1 MTGLGIQNENATAVF
16 SNHYQA
22 IAVLI
27 LLAVWCWV
35 DVWPRGRLDPN
46 RPDAHRTDFTVYTVA
61 GKAAIAGENPYA
73 VTNARGWGYLY
84 LPLFAL
90 IVSPLANFPEG
101 WQCVVWFW
109 ISIAC
114 LYGAFHEFTLL
125 DGWAFPREASDKV
138 DRLASWGGIICMVG
152 FSLSTLNC
160 LQRGQVGILQLYLTL
175 LGARMILTSTT
186 WKSAG
191 VGGAILAGAI
201 ILKISPALPTVILIG
216 GLVLMTTRM
225 YRSARTST
233 ILRPCS
239 AAFGLVIGLVIGIW
253 ILPASIVGWHQNQM
267 NLETWRRQV
276 LARTND
282 LSNDP
287 FAGDSHSTKNQSP
300 MNGFW
305 LLGNTLM
312 SKEQFR
318 YGTRGLSPMDMPSGR
333 FVLTTVRCV
342 SIVLTAVALLAI
354 LWRGGSSSLLVAFAL
369 ANAATLLVLPIA
381 RGHYFMAMWP
391 AAVWVPRWLN
401 TAWTRG
407 EQDTPIDPRFGE
419 DSYAGQ
425 NVGNE
430 TSIFI
435 SSLALTQIPPILL
448 ILHYVLERYT
458 GPLGVLGIGV
468 WLWLLLLTVAL
479 LTNRPVPFNLDT
491 QRRSLSNSSF

>member
-27 LLAVWCWV
+27 VLAVWCWV

-90 IVSPLANFPEG
+90 IVSPLANLPEG

-109 ISIAC
+109 ISIVC
-114 LYGAFHEFTLL
+114 LYGAFHEFMLL
-125 DGWAFPREASDKV
+125 DAWAFPREALDKV
-138 DRLASWGGIICMVG
+138 DRIAIWGGIVCMVG

-175 LGARMILTSTT
+175 LGARIILTNTT
-186 WKSAG
+186 RKSAAL
-191 VGGAILAGAI
+191 GGAILAGAI
-201 ILKISPALPTVILIG
+201 ILKISPVLPTVILVG
-216 GLVLMTTRM
+216 GLAFMTLRM
-225 YRSARTST
+225 RGWMQTST
-233 ILRPCS
+233 IQRSCS
-239 AAFGLVIGLVIGIW
+239 TAFGLVIGLVIGIW
-253 ILPASIVGWHQNQM
+253 ILPASIVGWNQNQM
-267 NLETWRRQV
+267 NLETWRREV
-276 LARTND
+276 LARTNE

-287 FAGDSHSTKNQSP
+287 FAGDSHSAKNQSP

-312 SKEQFR
+312 STEQFR
-318 YGTRGLSPMDMPSGR
+318 SSTRKMSPMDLTSGR

-342 SIVLTAVALLAI
+342 SIVSTAVALLAI

-369 ANAATLLVLPIA
+369 ANAATLLVVPIA

-401 TAWTRG
+401 GVWFDEEEGRRIQHRSG
-407 EQDTPIDPRFGE
+407 L
-419 DSYAGQ
+419 
-425 NVGNE
+425 
-430 TSIFI
+430 
-435 SSLALTQIPPILL
+435 SSLARQSAAIALTQIPPILL

-468 WLWLLLLTVAL
+468 WLWLLLLTVAV